1 MQLSE
6 VFRRLLEYADTI
18 VLDSLSKSQSTQGL
32 DGEFWGQEL
41 AEEGDYLSGTC
52 CDKDFAQR
60 VEAESEQR
68 ARAATMVFDGNG
80 MQARHS
86 DAGFDGERQGEG
98 EQREQGAEFVG
109 VGQVRGLQRE
119 ALGLEIA
126 EHGFDGPALTIA
138 GERMPRAAGTGQGQ
152 QFA

>member
-18 VLDSLSKSQSTQGL
+18 VLDSLSISQSTQGL
-32 DGEFWGQEL
+32 DGEFWRQEL

-52 CDKDFAQR
+52 CGKDFAQR

-68 ARAATMVFDGNG
+68 ARAATMVFDRNG
-80 MQARHS
+80 MQARHG
-86 DAGFDGERQGEG
+86 DASFDGERHGEG

-119 ALGLEIA
+119 ALGLETVSYT
-126 EHGFDGPALTIA
+126 HL
-138 GERMPRAAGTGQGQ
+138 RAHETRHDLVCRLL
-152 QFA
+152 

>member
-1 MQLSE
+1 
-6 VFRRLLEYADTI
+6 
-18 VLDSLSKSQSTQGL
+18 
-32 DGEFWGQEL
+32 L

-52 CDKDFAQR
+52 GDKDFAQR

-68 ARAATMVFDGNG
+68 ARAATMVFDRNG
-80 MQARHS
+80 MQARHG
-86 DAGFDGERQGEG
+86 DAGFDGERHGEG

-126 EHGFDGPALTIA
+126 EHGLDGPALTIA
-138 GERMPRAAGTGQGQ
+138 GKRVTRPAGTGQGQ